1 MSTFYVTF
9 GQQYCREPH
18 PTLPTAHPDGW
29 VTVVAADELAARRL
43 AVEWLGTAWSSI
55 YDEEPDRAL
64 FRLGELH
71 RIEAGEAS

>member
-1 MSTFYVTF
+1 MREFYVTF
-9 GQQYCREPH
+9 GQQYHHEPH
-18 PTLPTAHPDGW
+18 PTFPKAHPDGW

-55 YDEEPDRAL
+55 YDEEPDLAL

-71 RIEAGEAS
+71 RIEAGT